1 MIDLHTHTIFSDGE
15 LIPAELIQRAEVMGL
30 EAIALT
36 DHVDQSNLDLVLP
49 RVLAAVA
56 ELNRAHSIT
65 ALAGVEITHVP
76 PSQIASLAARA
87 RDLGA
92 AVVVV
97 HGETLVEP
105 VAEGTNQAALDA
117 RVDLLAHPGLL
128 TLEQAALAAQRGVLL
143 ELSARKGHCL
153 GNGRVAR
160 LAAAAGANLVVNTDA
175 HAPGDL
181 IGHEQARRVA
191 LGAGLE
197 PEAVDALFE
206 NAGRLVARA
215 TGVQV

>member
-15 LIPAELIQRAEVMGL
+15 LVPAELIQRAEVMGL
-30 EAIALT
+30 SAIALT

-49 RVLAAVA
+49 RVLAAVT
-56 ELNRAHSIT
+56 ELNQAHRIT

-76 PSQIASLAARA
+76 PSQIAALAARA
-87 RDLGA
+87 RELGA
-92 AVVVV
+92 ALVVV

-117 RVDLLAHPGLL
+117 GADILAHPGLL
-128 TLEQAALAAQRGVLL
+128 TPAQATQAARQGVCL
-143 ELSARKGHCL
+143 EISARKGHSL
-153 GNGRVAR
+153 ANGLVAR
-160 LAAAAGANLVVNTDA
+160 LAGAAGAELVLNTDA

-181 IGHEQARRVA
+181 IDGDQARRVA

-197 PEAVDALFE
+197 PEAVEAMFA
-206 NAGRLVARA
+206 NSSRLVARA
-215 TGVQV
+215 TGVKV